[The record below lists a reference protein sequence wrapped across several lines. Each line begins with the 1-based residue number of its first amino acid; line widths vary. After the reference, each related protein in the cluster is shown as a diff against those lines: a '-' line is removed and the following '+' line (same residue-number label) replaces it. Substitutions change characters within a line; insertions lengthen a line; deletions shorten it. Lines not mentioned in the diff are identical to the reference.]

1 MKPSIL
7 IVDDHSIVREGLQ
20 NLLLSKLHID
30 KIDQAS
36 DGLEALNKVKAQFY
50 DYVIMDISMPNMNGI
65 EATKEILNLHPKTKI
80 ITLSMH
86 SDKHYVLESLKA
98 GAKAFLLKDCA
109 FEELIVALKT
119 VKEGKLFLSAKIND
133 IVIQEFI
140 TNTPNPSNEKMAF
153 QLLTAREREVLKL
166 LAEGNS
172 TKEMASKLELS
183 IKTIENHRQ
192 QIMEKLNIHSIAELT
207 KYAIKEGLTSL

>member
-109 FEELIVALKT
+109 FEELIGALKS

-140 TNTPNPSNEKMAF
+140 THSSKPSYRDWETDRKSTR
-153 QLLTAREREVLKL
+153 L
-166 LAEGNS
+166 NS
-172 TKEMASKLELS
+172 S
-183 IKTIENHRQ
+183 
-192 QIMEKLNIHSIAELT
+192 HSGESRMPSSA
-207 KYAIKEGLTSL
+207 

>member
-20 NLLLSKLHID
+20 TLLLSKLHIE

-36 DGLEALNKVKAQFY
+36 DGLEALSKVKNEFY

-65 EATKEILNLHPKTKI
+65 EATKEILCIHPKTKI
-80 ITLSMH
+80 LTLSMH

-109 FEELIVALKT
+109 FEELIIALKT

-133 IVIQEFI
+133 IVIQDFMTQSGQI
-140 TNTPNPSNEKMAF
+140 TNEKTAF
-153 QLLTAREREVLKL
+153 QLLTPREREVLKL

-172 TKEMASKLELS
+172 TKDMANKLELS

-192 QIMEKLNIHSIAELT
+192 QIMEKLDIHSIAELT

>member
-20 NLLLSKLHID
+20 TLLLSKLHIE

-36 DGLEALNKVKAQFY
+36 DGLEALSKVKNEFY

-65 EATKEILNLHPKTKI
+65 EATKEILCIHPKTKI
-80 ITLSMH
+80 LTLSMH

-109 FEELIVALKT
+109 FEELIIALKT

-133 IVIQEFI
+133 IVIQDFMTQSEQI
-140 TNTPNPSNEKMAF
+140 TNEKTAF
-153 QLLTAREREVLKL
+153 QLLTPREREVLKL

-172 TKEMASKLELS
+172 TKDMANKLELS

-192 QIMEKLNIHSIAELT
+192 QIMEKLDIHSIAELT